1 MRGYAG
7 TGKTTLVSTLVKT
20 LPSIGMR
27 YQLLAPTGRA
37 AKVMSNY
44 TGKPASTLHRKLYR
58 FQAVANGELR
68 MTRAENKAKDTIF
81 IVDECSMISD
91 QGDGYSWSRSLLDDL
106 IEYVFSGSRCK
117 LLLIGDSAQLPP
129 VGLDIS
135 PAMDFDILRNSFNLT
150 MATYEMKEV
159 MRQALE
165 SGILHNATEIRNKI
179 AMSNERW
186 AMSDSDMY
194 QLPLLDINNF
204 EDIVKIDPMSFEELL
219 WQSFGDKRSNNEAV
233 VICRSNKR
241 ANMFNQAIR
250 SRVLQE
256 EGELST
262 GDKLMVVKN
271 NYFWTSQQTTDNGQQ
286 TSSTSQNLRI
296 SESQNLNNISFIA
309 NGDMI
314 EITRINKFEEMYGFH
329 FADVDIQLTDYED
342 APTLSVKIIME
353 ALNSDTPA
361 LTNIDQFKF
370 LVDELYRVMMPGRN
384 VSFHCMNL
392 PTTKERDGFIGI
404 RDFRGD
410 LIRVFQDAGFIYH
423 SEVTIWKDPVTAM
436 QRTKALG
443 LLNKQKNKDS
453 AMSRQGI
460 PDYLVTMRKPG
471 DNPDPVTHTND
482 DFPISVWQKIASP
495 VWMDINPSRTLQRE
509 SARENND
516 ERHICPLQLD
526 VIDRALDLWS
536 KPGDVVLSPFMGIG
550 SEGYC
555 SILKGRKF
563 IGIELK
569 ASYFECARNNLAEA
583 TAKAN
588 EMTLLDFITVS

>member
-1 MRGYAG
+1 MDKSTLFNILLNNFGFTPTESQAKVLYHLSAFILTEKERPLYLLRGYAG

-37 AKVMSNY
+37 AKVMSYY

-68 MTRAENKAKDTIF
+68 MTRAENKAKDTVF

-106 IEYVFSGSRCK
+106 IEYVFSDSRCK

-159 MRQALE
+159 MRQELD
-165 SGILHNATEIRNKI
+165 SGILHNATNLRNL
-179 AMSNERW
+179 MSTDNGQQSTVFYDNQYE
-186 AMSDSDMY
+186 
-194 QLPLLDINNF
+194 LPVLDINNF
-204 EDIVKIDPMSFEELL
+204 SDIIKIDPMSFEELL

-271 NYFWTSQQTTDNGQQ
+271 NYYWSQQTTNNSQQTTDNGQQ

-361 LTNIDQFKF
+361 LTNEDAKRLYQAVEEDYMDIPRAADRRKMMKENPYFNALQVKF
-370 LVDELYRVMMPGRN
+370 GYALTCHKTQGGQWRN
-384 VSFHCMNL
+384 VFIEAPYL
-392 PTTKERDGFIGI
+392 PEETILEL
-404 RDFRGD
+404 GD
-410 LIRVFQDAGFIYH
+410 LRWLY
-423 SEVTIWKDPVTAM
+423 TAM
-436 QRTKALG
+436 TRASEKV
-443 LLNKQKNKDS
+443 
-453 AMSRQGI
+453 
-460 PDYLVTMRKPG
+460 YLVNFK
-471 DNPDPVTHTND
+471 
-482 DFPISVWQKIASP
+482 
-495 VWMDINPSRTLQRE
+495 
-509 SARENND
+509 D
-516 ERHICPLQLD
+516 E
-526 VIDRALDLWS
+526 W
-536 KPGDVVLSPFMGIG
+536 FM
-550 SEGYC
+550 
-555 SILKGRKF
+555 
-563 IGIELK
+563 
-569 ASYFECARNNLAEA
+569 
-583 TAKAN
+583 
-588 EMTLLDFITVS
+588 

>member
-1 MRGYAG
+1 MDKSTLFNILLNNFGFTPTECQAKVLYHLSAFILTEKERPLYLLRGYAG

-44 TGKPASTLHRKLYR
+44 TGMPASTLHRKLYR

-159 MRQALE
+159 MRQELD
-165 SGILHNATEIRNKI
+165 SGILHNATRLRNL
-179 AMSNERW
+179 MSPSHQDTE
-186 AMSDSDMY
+186 SSSYYDDYSQY
-194 QLPLLDINNF
+194 SLPILDINNF
-204 EDIVKIDPMSFEELL
+204 SDIVKIDPMSFEELL
-219 WQSFGDKRSNNEAV
+219 WESFGDKRSNNEAV

-271 NYFWTSQQTTDNGQQ
+271 KYYWSGQQTTDNGQQ
-286 TSSTSQNLRI
+286 SSSTSQKLKI
-296 SESQNLNNISFIA
+296 SETQNLNNISFIA
-309 NGDMI
+309 NGDMV
-314 EITRINKFEEMYGFH
+314 EIKRINKFEEMYGFH

-361 LTNIDQFKF
+361 LTNEDAKRLYQAVEEDYIDIPRAADRRKAMKENPYFNALQVKF
-370 LVDELYRVMMPGRN
+370 GYALTCHKTQGGQWRN
-384 VSFHCMNL
+384 VFIEAPYL
-392 PTTKERDGFIGI
+392 PEETILEL
-404 RDFRGD
+404 GD
-410 LIRVFQDAGFIYH
+410 LRWLY
-423 SEVTIWKDPVTAM
+423 TAM
-436 QRTKALG
+436 TRASEKV
-443 LLNKQKNKDS
+443 
-453 AMSRQGI
+453 
-460 PDYLVTMRKPG
+460 YLVNFKEEWFVG
-471 DNPDPVTHTND
+471 NV
-482 DFPISVWQKIASP
+482 
-495 VWMDINPSRTLQRE
+495 
-509 SARENND
+509 
-516 ERHICPLQLD
+516 
-526 VIDRALDLWS
+526 
-536 KPGDVVLSPFMGIG
+536 
-550 SEGYC
+550 
-555 SILKGRKF
+555 
-563 IGIELK
+563 
-569 ASYFECARNNLAEA
+569 
-583 TAKAN
+583 
-588 EMTLLDFITVS
+588 

>member
-1 MRGYAG
+1 MDRNSLFNILLNNFGFTPTKDQSKVLSHLSAFILTEKERPLYLLRGYAG

-37 AKVMSNY
+37 AKVMSYY

-159 MRQALE
+159 MRQELD
-165 SGILHNATEIRNKI
+165 SGILHNATNLRNL
-179 AMSNERW
+179 MSTDNGQQSTVFYDNQYE
-186 AMSDSDMY
+186 
-194 QLPLLDINNF
+194 LPVLDINNF
-204 EDIVKIDPMSFEELL
+204 SDIIKIDPMSFEELL

-271 NYFWTSQQTTDNGQQ
+271 KYYWSQQTTDNGQQ

-361 LTNIDQFKF
+361 LTNEDAKRLYQAVEEDYMDIPRAADRRKAMKENPYFNALQVKF
-370 LVDELYRVMMPGRN
+370 GYALTCHKTQGGQWRN
-384 VSFHCMNL
+384 VFIEAPYL
-392 PTTKERDGFIGI
+392 PEETILEL
-404 RDFRGD
+404 GD
-410 LIRVFQDAGFIYH
+410 LRWLY
-423 SEVTIWKDPVTAM
+423 TAM
-436 QRTKALG
+436 TRASEKV
-443 LLNKQKNKDS
+443 
-453 AMSRQGI
+453 
-460 PDYLVTMRKPG
+460 YLVNFK
-471 DNPDPVTHTND
+471 
-482 DFPISVWQKIASP
+482 
-495 VWMDINPSRTLQRE
+495 
-509 SARENND
+509 D
-516 ERHICPLQLD
+516 E
-526 VIDRALDLWS
+526 W
-536 KPGDVVLSPFMGIG
+536 FM
-550 SEGYC
+550 
-555 SILKGRKF
+555 
-563 IGIELK
+563 
-569 ASYFECARNNLAEA
+569 
-583 TAKAN
+583 
-588 EMTLLDFITVS
+588 

>member
-1 MRGYAG
+1 MDRSTLFNILLNNFGFTPTECQAKVLYHLSAFILTEKERPLYLLQGYAG

-37 AKVMSNY
+37 AKVISNY

-106 IEYVFSGSRCK
+106 IEFVFSGSRCK

-159 MRQALE
+159 MRQELD
-165 SGILHNATEIRNKI
+165 SGILHNATNLRNL
-179 AMSNERW
+179 MSTDDGQQSTVFYDNQYE
-186 AMSDSDMY
+186 
-194 QLPLLDINNF
+194 LPLLDTKNF
-204 EDIVKIDPMSFEELL
+204 SDIIKIDPMAFEELL
-219 WQSFGDKRSNNEAV
+219 WQSFGDKSSNEAV

-241 ANMFNQAIR
+241 ASMFNQAIR

-271 NYFWTSQQTTDNGQQ
+271 NYFWTSQQTTVSGQAVPELVEGSTKGFG
-286 TSSTSQNLRI
+286 TSTGSVTETSQNLKI

-309 NGDMI
+309 NGDMV
-314 EITRINKFEEMYGFH
+314 EIKRINKFEELYGFH
-329 FADVDIQLTDYED
+329 FADVDIQLTDYEE

-353 ALNSDTPA
+353 TLYSDSPA
-361 LTNIDQFKF
+361 LTNEDAKRLYQAVEEDYMDIPRAADRRKAMKENPYYNALQVKF
-370 LVDELYRVMMPGRN
+370 GYALTCHKTQGGQWNNVFVEAPYLPDETTLEHSDLRWLY
-384 VSFHCMNL
+384 
-392 PTTKERDGFIGI
+392 
-404 RDFRGD
+404 
-410 LIRVFQDAGFIYH
+410 
-423 SEVTIWKDPVTAM
+423 TAM
-436 QRTKALG
+436 TRAKE
-443 LLNKQKNKDS
+443 KV
-453 AMSRQGI
+453 
-460 PDYLVTMRKPG
+460 YLVNFK
-471 DNPDPVTHTND
+471 
-482 DFPISVWQKIASP
+482 
-495 VWMDINPSRTLQRE
+495 
-509 SARENND
+509 D
-516 ERHICPLQLD
+516 EWF
-526 VIDRALDLWS
+526 V
-536 KPGDVVLSPFMGIG
+536 GNV
-550 SEGYC
+550 
-555 SILKGRKF
+555 
-563 IGIELK
+563 
-569 ASYFECARNNLAEA
+569 
-583 TAKAN
+583 
-588 EMTLLDFITVS
+588 

>member
-1 MRGYAG
+1 MDKSTLFNILLNNFGFTPTECQAKVLYHLSAFILTEKERPLYLLRGYAG

-44 TGKPASTLHRKLYR
+44 TGMPASTLHRKLYR

-159 MRQALE
+159 MRQELD
-165 SGILHNATEIRNKI
+165 SGILHNATNLRNL
-179 AMSNERW
+179 MSTDDGQQSTVFYDNQYE
-186 AMSDSDMY
+186 
-194 QLPLLDINNF
+194 LPLLDTKNF
-204 EDIVKIDPMSFEELL
+204 SDIIKIDPMLFEELL
-219 WQSFGDKRSNNEAV
+219 WQSFGDKSSNEAV

-271 NYFWTSQQTTDNGQQ
+271 NYYWSGQQTTDNGQQ
-286 TSSTSQNLRI
+286 TSSTSQKLKI
-296 SESQNLNNISFIA
+296 SETQNLNNISFIA
-309 NGDMI
+309 NGDMV
-314 EITRINKFEEMYGFH
+314 EIKRINKFEEMYGFH

-361 LTNIDQFKF
+361 LTNEDAKRLYQAVEEDYIDIPRAADRRKAMKENPYFNALQVKF
-370 LVDELYRVMMPGRN
+370 GYALTCHKTQGGQWRN
-384 VSFHCMNL
+384 VFIEAPYL
-392 PTTKERDGFIGI
+392 PEETILEL
-404 RDFRGD
+404 GD
-410 LIRVFQDAGFIYH
+410 LRWLY
-423 SEVTIWKDPVTAM
+423 TAM
-436 QRTKALG
+436 TRASEKV
-443 LLNKQKNKDS
+443 
-453 AMSRQGI
+453 
-460 PDYLVTMRKPG
+460 YLVNFKEEW
-471 DNPDPVTHTND
+471 
-482 DFPISVWQKIASP
+482 F
-495 VWMDINPSRTLQRE
+495 
-509 SARENND
+509 
-516 ERHICPLQLD
+516 
-526 VIDRALDLWS
+526 
-536 KPGDVVLSPFMGIG
+536 
-550 SEGYC
+550 Y
-555 SILKGRKF
+555 
-563 IGIELK
+563 
-569 ASYFECARNNLAEA
+569 
-583 TAKAN
+583 
-588 EMTLLDFITVS
+588 